1 MSPRGFSGNCDR
13 DGADRRRCRA
23 RETARFREIV
33 YLLDDEA
40 APPEPLDAAEPE
52 PPLPLLLD
60 AAPPPLPLP
69 DVLPVVL
76 PELEPELDV
85 DEDDLLALPVPPGAT
100 TVSRC
105 SEHADSAKA
114 PAIRNT

>member
-1 MSPRGFSGNCDR
+1 MTGASSLPGPRTF
-13 DGADRRRCRA
+13 AAKLRA
-23 RETARFREIV
+23 KTS

-40 APPEPLDAAEPE
+40 APPVPLDAAEPE
-52 PPLPLLLD
+52 PPLLLD
-60 AAPPPLPLP
+60 AAPLPLPLP
-69 DVLPVVL
+69 YVLPVVL
-76 PELEPELDV
+76 SELDF

-114 PAIRNT
+114 PRIRKT